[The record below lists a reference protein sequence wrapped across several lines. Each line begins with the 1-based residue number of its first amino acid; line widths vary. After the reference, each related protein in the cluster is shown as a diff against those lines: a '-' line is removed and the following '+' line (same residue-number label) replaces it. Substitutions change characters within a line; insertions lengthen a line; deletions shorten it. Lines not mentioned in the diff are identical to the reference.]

1 MHKKITQVPT
11 NIITGFLGTGKTS
24 TIQHLL
30 KFKPEHERWA
40 ILVNEFGTV
49 GIDGT
54 HYQSKH
60 KEEGGVYVRE
70 VPGGCMCCV
79 SGLPMQI
86 ALNVLLKLSDPHRLL
101 IEPSGLGHPVE
112 VLSLLKSKYYKEVL
126 DIQQVITLVDP
137 NQFTQSKYFE
147 HPTYQQQLEIADT
160 LVVNKTDLCL
170 PKILENFKGKL
181 AAINGVTS
189 AHIYSTQGQVD
200 PDVMV
205 GKNQPKLDHVVADS
219 RSEASVE
226 DDDIELPAI
235 PAHTGYLISS
245 RFDEGFHAISWR
257 YFNSTIFDKTLLLNW
272 LGSLKAERVKGV
284 LVTDEG
290 VVGINAVKGHTQ
302 IDAYDSCAESRLEII
317 ASVVDAAWEESLNH
331 CVKKKHEFPKINQL
345 FSV

>member
-1 MHKKITQVPT
+1 M
-11 NIITGFLGTGKTS
+11 
-24 TIQHLL
+24 
-30 KFKPEHERWA
+30 
-40 ILVNEFGTV
+40 
-49 GIDGT
+49 
-54 HYQSKH
+54 
-60 KEEGGVYVRE
+60 
-70 VPGGCMCCV
+70 
-79 SGLPMQI
+79 
-86 ALNVLLKLSDPHRLL
+86 LKLSDPHRLL
-101 IEPSGLGHPVE
+101 IEPSGLGHPIE
-112 VLSLLKSKYYKEVL
+112 VLSLLKSKYYKGVL

-189 AHIYSTQGQVD
+189 AHIYSIQGQVEL
-200 PDVMV
+200 DVLV
-205 GKNQPKLDHVVADS
+205 GENQQKLDQVVVDS
-219 RSEASVE
+219 RSEVSAE

-235 PAHTGYLISS
+235 PNHTGYLKSS

-257 YFNSTIFDKTLLLNW
+257 YLTRVIFDKSKLITWFKTL
-272 LGSLKAERVKGV
+272 KIERVKGV

-290 VVGINAVKGHTQ
+290 VVGINAVNGHTQ
-302 IDAYDSCAESRLEII
+302 IDAYESCAESRLEII
-317 ASVVDAAWEESLNH
+317 ASHIDDEWEECLNQ